1 MDLFMGSLRFIL
13 FFFFCDLFFFVYPF
27 YYFLFLDKKKK
38 LNNKFAFNNNGPR
51 IDHIAWKKKSQ
62 KEKNKT
68 KRKELINKSTK
79 IPKYF
84 KEFSNIKM
92 GFIQPDIK
100 IKEK

>member
-1 MDLFMGSLRFIL
+1 M
-13 FFFFCDLFFFVYPF
+13 
-27 YYFLFLDKKKK
+27 
-38 LNNKFAFNNNGPR
+38 
-51 IDHIAWKKKSQ
+51 KKKSQ

-68 KRKELINKSTK
+68 KGKELINKSTN